1 MQNCN
6 KVESDCVCSQISRTF
21 EDNFTRLRFGWKL
34 RKVEVV
40 NWCLL
45 SNQRDKLGGFWE
57 LLPFKVSGHNTF
69 QPWRKTFQ
77 ISTRRGLS

>member
-1 MQNCN
+1 MRNCN
-6 KVESDCVCSQISRTF
+6 QVESDCVCSQISRTL

-45 SNQRDKLGGFWE
+45 SNQKEQIRWFLGTTSF
-57 LLPFKVSGHNTF
+57 
-69 QPWRKTFQ
+69 
-77 ISTRRGLS
+77 